1 MVGKNTPSY
10 TSFFSHSIA
19 LKKKLALYLV
29 LKKIMYFCG
38 ITVVLT
44 FFHRKKRTMKTD
56 SIIKGGAG
64 MVASVAEA
72 QIVAPTLDLNNL
84 LSAVVQVI
92 IAVATLV
99 SIFRRK

>member
-1 MVGKNTPSY
+1 M
-10 TSFFSHSIA
+10 A
-19 LKKKLALYLV
+19 LHLV

-38 ITVVLT
+38 VTVVLT
-44 FFHRKKRTMKTD
+44 FFHRKLVTMKTD

-72 QIVAPTLDLNNL
+72 QIVAPTLDSNNL
-84 LSAVVQVI
+84 ISAVVQVI

-99 SIFRRK
+99 SIFRKK